1 MRKRPLPKAEP
12 QSPTA
17 KFDNS
22 RENAAEAHRR
32 LRTPTLKSAVQQA
45 AHELLDQLG
54 VARSAQLLRNSID
67 KQEVRR
73 LQRLSQLLDKLRTT
87 RQRNQQL
94 KRVLTASEYATFI
107 QQVAA
112 PMNSGEMLT
121 GEKLPDVLK
130 QYQKLLQRADRVNAL
145 ATGTATRKRKSG
157 KGAAEARLHNG
168 AEVLYEKACEYLNEQ
183 IAVADPAKQEQINA
197 FLDRDFDYG
206 HGGAISP
213 DAAGVAR
220 VKGSRS
226 TYCKAN
232 VRKTRAEKLQR
243 LHEIQIE
250 TVCEVISQI
259 LYQLPIKP
267 NVDMKQFRGRMK
279 ALTPERDDDL

>member
-87 RQRNQQL
+87 RQRNQQI
-94 KRVLTASEYATFI
+94 KRVLTAGEYATFL

-121 GEKLPDVLK
+121 DEKLPDVLK

-168 AEVLYEKACEYLNEQ
+168 VEVLYEKACEYLNER
-183 IAVADPAKQEQINA
+183 ACLEFCVN
-197 FLDRDFDYG
+197 G
-206 HGGAISP
+206 
-213 DAAGVAR
+213 AGVKYR
-220 VKGSRS
+220 RGDLR
-226 TYCKAN
+226 
-232 VRKTRAEKLQR
+232 TRW
-243 LHEIQIE
+243 
-250 TVCEVISQI
+250 
-259 LYQLPIKP
+259 
-267 NVDMKQFRGRMK
+267 
-279 ALTPERDDDL
+279 